1 MKPANGLMKWN
12 ETYTLADIVFDGTMI
27 DDYLFRC
34 NFPVFGQ
41 STTISKDLPFECNRY
56 RT

>member
-1 MKPANGLMKWN
+1 
-12 ETYTLADIVFDGTMI
+12 VFDGTMI